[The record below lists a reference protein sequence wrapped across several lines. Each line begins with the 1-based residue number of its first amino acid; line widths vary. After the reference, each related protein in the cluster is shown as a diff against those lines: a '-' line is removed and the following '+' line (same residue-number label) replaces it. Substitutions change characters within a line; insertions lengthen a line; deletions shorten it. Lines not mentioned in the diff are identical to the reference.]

1 MNENIHNLIKTEY
14 EKKQKQAHD
23 RLIDKKKELFDAIPE
38 LAELENKIHAAGLT
52 YSKLILS
59 GKKSW
64 DTEASSP
71 LFNMEKLKD
80 RKKQLLKDNNYP
92 QDYLEP
98 EYECEKCNDTGFIND
113 SGIMTKCHCYRQK
126 LINYL
131 YDQSNLSLVKFENF
145 DTFNEKYYP
154 GSIDEKKYGIKV
166 SPRENIL
173 KIKERCLDFINNF
186 DSPDEKNLFFS
197 GPTGVGKTFMASCI
211 ARELLNKG
219 KTVLYQTAPVLFTAI
234 NEYKYRFSGNEG
246 YGSDSAYKN
255 IFEVELLIIDDLG
268 IEPASAARYAELL
281 TILNTRQS
289 NNLTCPCKTIIS
301 TNIGPKQLYEYY
313 TERVASRI
321 IGYFDR
327 LIFAGEDIRTIKKGL
342 S

>member
-14 EKKQKQAHD
+14 EKKRKLAYD
-23 RLIDKKKELFDAIPE
+23 KLLEKKKKIYNVIPE
-38 LAELENKIHAAGLT
+38 LAELEDKIHAAGLA
-52 YSKLILS
+52 YGKLILS

-64 DTEASSP
+64 DTEASS
-71 LFNMEKLKD
+71 LLLDMEKYKN
-80 RKKQLLKDNNYP
+80 RKIQLLKDNNYS

-98 EYECEKCNDTGFIND
+98 EYECKKCNDTGFVND
-113 SGIMTKCHCYRQK
+113 GGIMAKCHCYRQK

-145 DTFNEKYYP
+145 DTFNENYYP
-154 GSIDEKKYGIKV
+154 DAADEKKYGIKV

-186 DSPDEKNLFFS
+186 DSPGEKNLFFS

-219 KTVLYQTAPVLFTAI
+219 KTVLYQTAPVLFTTI
-234 NEYKYRFSGNEG
+234 NEYKYGFPGNEG
-246 YGSDSAYKN
+246 FANDTAYRN

-268 IEPASAARYAELL
+268 IEPTSAARYAELL
-281 TILNTRQS
+281 TILDTRHS
-289 NNLTCPCKTIIS
+289 NNLTRPCKTIIA
-301 TNIGPKQLYEYY
+301 TNIGPKQLYDYY
-313 TERVASRI
+313 TERVMSRI
-321 IGYFDR
+321 TGYFDR
-327 LIFAGEDIRTIKKGL
+327 LIFAGEDIRAIKRR
-342 S
+342 